1 MGKHGSD
8 SKFNTAITVIFFILL
23 IFFSACSSEEKQEL
37 LDLTL
42 LSDEYLGE
50 PFPFTKAEI
59 FLYGLVDDQH
69 SIQNVAFSRDG
80 KEFYFTRTTLDADS
94 STIFVSYLK
103 NDFWSLPIPAPFS
116 SKFNDS
122 DPFIS
127 YDNNRLYF
135 VSDRPAPDTDEH
147 YFDYNIWYVEREDS
161 LWGEPFFIDEVNSI
175 EDEYSPSVSE
185 SGTIYFASARDES
198 DGYWNIY
205 YAELTNGK
213 YSEPRKLDAPINS
226 QYRDFDPYIFKNEN
240 KILFA
245 SDRPDGQGSGDIY
258 ISVKAEDGN
267 WKEPINLGA
276 DINTN
281 EYEYSPYLSYD
292 NNFLFF
298 TRLITGGEHYYQE
311 KAPDTRDPFTYIYL
325 PEGGRSLVYWFI
337 TDSLNGLKF

>member
-1 MGKHGSD
+1 MGKHRSYSQ
-8 SKFNTAITVIFFILL
+8 SKIEMIVILFILL
-23 IFFSACSSEEKQEL
+23 ILFSACSSEEKKEL

-59 FLYGLVDDQH
+59 FLDGLVNDRH
-69 SIQNVAFSRDG
+69 SIQNVTFSRDG
-80 KEFYFTRTTLDADS
+80 KEFYFTRTTLDTDS
-94 STIFVSYLK
+94 STIFLSHLK
-103 NDFWSLPIPAPFS
+103 NDFWSLPTPASFS
-116 SKFNDS
+116 GVFNDS

-135 VSDRPAPDTDEH
+135 VSDRPAPNTDK
-147 YFDYNIWYVEREDS
+147 YNYDYNIWYVERTDS
-161 LWGEPFFIDEVNSI
+161 LWDEPVFINEINSI

-185 SGTIYFASARDES
+185 IGTIFFASARDES

-213 YSEPRKLDAPINS
+213 YSEPRKLEMPINS
-226 QYRDFDPYIFKNEN
+226 KYRDFDPYIFKNEN
-240 KILFA
+240 KILFV
-245 SDRPDGQGSGDIY
+245 SDRPGGYGSGDIY
-258 ISVKAEDGN
+258 FSEKDDSGN
-267 WKEPINLGA
+267 WKDPVNLGIN
-276 DINTN
+276 INTN

-298 TRLITGGEHYYQE
+298 TRLITGGEHFYQE
-311 KAPDTRDPFTYIYL
+311 KSPDTRDPFTYIYL

-337 TDSLNGLKF
+337 ADSLNEIIF

>member
-8 SKFNTAITVIFFILL
+8 SKSKTIIVVNFFILL
-23 IFFSACSSEEKQEL
+23 IFFSACSSEEKKEL

-50 PFPFTKAEI
+50 PFPFTKADI
-59 FLYGLVDDQH
+59 FLDDLVDDQH

-80 KEFYFTRTTLDADS
+80 KEFYFTRTTLDTDS

-103 NDFWSLPIPAPFS
+103 NDFWTLPIPASFS
-116 SKFNDS
+116 GEFSDS

-135 VSDRPAPDTDEH
+135 VSDRRAPNMNE
-147 YFDYNIWYVEREDS
+147 YYYDYNIWYVERADS
-161 LWGEPFFIDEVNSI
+161 IWGEPIFIYEINSI

-185 SGTIYFASARDES
+185 NGTIYFASARDES

-205 YAELTNGK
+205 YADITNGK
-213 YSEPRKLDAPINS
+213 YSEPRKLEAPINS
-226 QYRDFDPYIFKNEN
+226 RYRDFDPYIFKNEN

-298 TRLITGGEHYYQE
+298 TRLITSDEHYYQD

-325 PEGGRSLVYWFI
+325 PEGGRSLVYWI
-337 TDSLNGLKF
+337 IADSLDALKF

>member
-185 SGTIYFASARDES
+185 NGTIYFASACDES

-292 NNFLFF
+292 NNF
-298 TRLITGGEHYYQE
+298 
-311 KAPDTRDPFTYIYL
+311 
-325 PEGGRSLVYWFI
+325 
-337 TDSLNGLKF
+337 